1 MPHAGSPWIVAVAG
15 AAVLGA
21 GAVLRGRPAA
31 QAEATATT
39 HADTVT
45 FPQRLS
51 ETGLYGIDGRVDPR
65 NRSFTPQYPLWTDG
79 ATKQRWVRLPD
90 GGKIDARDPDGW
102 RFPAGTTF
110 WKEFAWRGRKVETR
124 MIRMRADGSPSYA
137 TYAWNAEGTDAMLV
151 PADGIP
157 RSYEI
162 SRGKWHAIPAAAD
175 CRGCH
180 ESGPSNILGFS
191 ALQLSDDRDPLAPH
205 AEPVTASS
213 LTLRTLVDEDRL
225 QPAQPTLATH
235 PPRIRARN
243 EIERAA
249 LGYLSSN
256 CGTCHNTR
264 GPLSRLGF
272 SLRHDFPGVDRAHEP
287 AIETAIGNA
296 GRFALPGDH
305 SGSRLIEPGLPKAS
319 AVMHRM
325 MSRRAATQMPPIG
338 TVIVDSAGAAVVRQW
353 ISRLH

>member
-1 MPHAGSPWIVAVAG
+1 MHHVGRPWIIALIGAVALGIG
-15 AAVLGA
+15 AL
-21 GAVLRGRPAA
+21 LLGRPASE
-31 QAEATATT
+31 AEASS
-39 HADTVT
+39 TVAEAVV

-51 ETGLYGIDGRVDPR
+51 ETGLYAADGSVDPR

-90 GGKIDARDPDGW
+90 GGTIDVRDPDGW
-102 RFPAGTTF
+102 QFPPGTMF

-124 MIRMRADGSPSYA
+124 MIRIRADGTPAYA
-137 TYAWNAEGTDAMLV
+137 TYAWNADGTDAVLA
-151 PADGIP
+151 PDDGIA

-162 SRGKWHAIPAAAD
+162 SRGKWHAIPATAD

-180 ESGPSNILGFS
+180 ESGPSSILGFS
-191 ALQLSDDRDPLAPH
+191 ALQLSDDRDSLAPH

-213 LTLRTLVDEDRL
+213 LTLRTLVAEDRL
-225 QPAQPTLATH
+225 RPVQPSLATH
-235 PPRIRARN
+235 PPRIRARDA
-243 EIERAA
+243 IERAA

-272 SLRHDFPGVDRAHEP
+272 SLRHDFPGVGGAHEP
-287 AIETAIGNA
+287 AIETAVGSA

-305 SGSRLIEPGLPKAS
+305 AGSRLIEPGLPKAS

-325 MSRRAATQMPPIG
+325 MSRRPATQMPPIG
-338 TVIVDSAGAAVVRQW
+338 TVIADSAGAALVRQW